1 MRWKDTLQGAVPWA
15 NRSGEETEP
24 GPPLFPVSGVPPFR
38 RGSWPSG
45 VGEGR
50 PGRWLCTKQ
59 GRMMSPRQ
67 VNTDQLPLSPQP
79 APESSQ
85 MSVRRSLP
93 PGLRQGGSVHPS
105 SPSRGRQ
112 HPSPS
117 GSVPHLRQGLKRDV
131 VSARMSVY
139 GHRSHQSLPVT
150 MADRRTSGAL
160 WAGWAGQ

>member
-1 MRWKDTLQGAVPWA
+1 MPWKDTLLGAVPWV

-24 GPPLFPVSGVPPFR
+24 GPPLFPVSGGRVSSVCPTLPE
-38 RGSWPSG
+38 GQLGPVG

-50 PGRWLCTKQ
+50 PGLWLCTKQ
-59 GRMMSPRQ
+59 GRVMSPRQ
-67 VNTDQLPLSPQP
+67 VNRDQLPLSLQP

-93 PGLRQGGSVHPS
+93 PGLGQGGSVHPS

-112 HPSPS
+112 HPSPRGS
-117 GSVPHLRQGLKRDV
+117 GPHLRQGLKLDV

-139 GHRSHQSLPVT
+139 GHHSHHRACQ
-150 MADRRTSGAL
+150 
-160 WAGWAGQ
+160 